1 MSIAHVIFDC
11 DGVLVDSEDLC
22 NRVMLEVLAER
33 GLRMTRSE
41 ADEAFLGHTL
51 PACLELAERRL
62 GHPLGDD
69 LLAEI
74 ETRSRSVFDRHLQA
88 VPGVREVLQGLPVA
102 ASVASNSSR
111 RGLARKLDQ
120 TGLSKFFAGR
130 LYSYEDVQRPKPH
143 PDMYRLAARR
153 AGVAAAHCLVVED
166 SVTGVAAALA
176 AGMRVYGFAPV
187 AAGHLAALD
196 VPTFARMSELPA
208 LIEAAVGG

>member
-1 MSIAHVIFDC
+1 MRNAD
-11 DGVLVDSEDLC
+11 
-22 NRVMLEVLAER
+22 RA
-33 GLRMTRSE
+33 RS
-41 ADEAFLGHTL
+41 
-51 PACLELAERRL
+51 
-62 GHPLGDD
+62 
-69 LLAEI
+69 
-74 ETRSRSVFDRHLQA
+74 
-88 VPGVREVLQGLPVA
+88 QGLPVA

-120 TGLSKFFAGR
+120 TGLSEFFAGR

-143 PDMYRLAARR
+143 PDMYLLAARR